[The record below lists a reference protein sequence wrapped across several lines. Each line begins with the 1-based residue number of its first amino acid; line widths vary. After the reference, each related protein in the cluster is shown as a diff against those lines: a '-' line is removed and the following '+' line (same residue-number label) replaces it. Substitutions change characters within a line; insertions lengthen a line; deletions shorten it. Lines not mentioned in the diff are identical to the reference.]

1 MKEYVLKIAKNETIL
16 INIRNSKEIFV
27 FNGVAKIMIDN
38 FEKNKDQIIELILKK
53 YGDVSKEK
61 VLKDYLNFVN
71 QLNTLNFNKN
81 NVENIIKVNSKSK
94 ILSASIEIT
103 SACSFKCDH
112 CYVLKENTY
121 MDFDTYK
128 KIINEL
134 VELGCNDLL
143 LTGGE
148 PMLHKNFIEIYLY
161 AKKMGL
167 IVNINTNLSLMNDHI
182 LETFKLYKPGII
194 EISVY
199 GYDDNSYEEFTHFSK
214 GFQIVDENINKLL
227 KSNININLKT
237 VLTKKSKN
245 YIAKIKNYA
254 IGLNVPF
261 RYDYI
266 IFPKLDST
274 LPNPERCSPKEI
286 IDVLKNDIDA
296 VYLYKN
302 RINNMKKIKINN
314 YIFQCEIG
322 KNRIFIS
329 ANLDIRPCLVVPI
342 KQNYNDVNI
351 NGAFDKFAAE
361 ITNYKFQKDS
371 KCKKCIKKSVCR
383 NCPGRFYMESGSFEI
398 VPNFYCDL
406 ADKIIKEFK

>member
-1 MKEYVLKIAKNETIL
+1 ML
-16 INIRNSKEIFV
+16 
-27 FNGVAKIMIDN
+27 
-38 FEKNKDQIIELILKK
+38 
-53 YGDVSKEK
+53 
-61 VLKDYLNFVN
+61 
-71 QLNTLNFNKN
+71 
-81 NVENIIKVNSKSK
+81 
-94 ILSASIEIT
+94 
-103 SACSFKCDH
+103 
-112 CYVLKENTY
+112 
-121 MDFDTYK
+121 
-128 KIINEL
+128 IINHY
-134 VELGCNDLL
+134 NQAPPIHLL

-227 KSNININLKT
+227 KSNINISLKT

-329 ANLDIRPCLVVPI
+329 ADLDIRPCLVVPI

-351 NGAFDKFAAE
+351 NEAFDKFAAE
-361 ITNYKFQKDS
+361 IINYKFQKDS

-383 NCPGRFYMESGSFEI
+383 YCPGRFYMESGSFEI